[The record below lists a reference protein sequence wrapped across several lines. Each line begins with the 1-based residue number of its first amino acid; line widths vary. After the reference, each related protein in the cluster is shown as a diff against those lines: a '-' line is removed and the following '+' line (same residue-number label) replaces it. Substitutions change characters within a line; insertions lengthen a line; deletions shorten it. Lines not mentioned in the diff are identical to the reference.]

1 MNNRP
6 ARAVRVMFP
15 TMTRLVVS
23 AAILASVA
31 LASAPAGAQQPKPG
45 DAIALPS
52 VGEAL
57 PLGGGPTWPQKLE
70 WLYDVPSP
78 SDATGKIVL
87 YWFCAPKLAACTDDL
102 ARVVTLKENARVYVV
117 AYINGTK
124 AEAKKLDPIRETE
137 GVGRGT
143 VAFGKQV
150 TALMKRMSIT
160 GPASIV
166 VGVDGKVA
174 LATTGSSPAELDAR
188 DAKVTSLS
196 SAIRDYWSTAE
207 GPKVVKPDDK
217 FRLTMTVKLAPWL
230 RFSKRTGAEFKL
242 TSPPDIKCDNTTLRG
257 DQLKIVDQ
265 AMVAPLL
272 CSGPKGSYEMRGTI
286 TFGYDNPVGGGGGMG
301 NETQS
306 WKFEIKPMGM
316 Q

>member
-1 MNNRP
+1 
-6 ARAVRVMFP
+6 MFP
-15 TMTRLVVS
+15 AMTRLVVS
-23 AAILASVA
+23 VAVLASVA

-45 DAIALPS
+45 DPIALPS
-52 VGEAL
+52 VGDAL
-57 PLGGGPTWPQKLE
+57 PLGGAPAWPQKPE
-70 WLYDVPSP
+70 WLYDVPSA
-78 SDATGKIVL
+78 SDATGKIVVH
-87 YWFCAPKLAACTDDL
+87 WFCAPKVAACSDDL

-117 AYINGTK
+117 AYISGTK
-124 AEAKKLDPIRETE
+124 TEAKKLDPIRETE

-150 TALMKRMSIT
+150 TALMKRLSIT

-166 VGVDGKVA
+166 VGIDGKVA
-174 LATTGSSPAELDAR
+174 FATTGSSPAELDAR

-196 SAIRDYWSTAE
+196 SAIRDYWSTSE

-242 TSPPDIKCDNTTLRG
+242 TSPRDIKCDNTVLRA
-257 DQLKIVDQ
+257 DQLKVADQ

-286 TFGYDNPVGGGGGMG
+286 TFGYDNPVGGGSGMG
-301 NETQS
+301 NETQT